1 MSTPARAEAGAVPC
15 CRLCGNPLGGPGVAL
30 EQIPVC
36 NRFTASK
43 EPVERHQLHL
53 EQCARCELIQLREA
67 LPVDKVMPQV
77 PWIRY
82 REPDRHL
89 DAVVDRLLSG
99 PCAGAGTCFG
109 VGPFDQP
116 LLDRLERR
124 GLNALALETR
134 PLASAENR
142 KGFPY
147 LETWQRGLDAPNLA
161 KVAGANGTSDLV
173 VCRYLLEHC
182 HDPVGALIGL
192 RQLLSADGA
201 LIIEVPDSAKFL
213 AAGDYAFIWEEHV
226 SYFVEG
232 TLRLL
237 AARAGYAVVELQRYP
252 GELED
257 ALLAVLRPS
266 ASEGG
271 AGLSPTGAPQPDL
284 FRRYASGLQHTRSF
298 VRSWALAAAG
308 PSRDGIALFGI
319 GHQAVMFVHALGLSE
334 FVAAAVDDD
343 PDKRGYFPPGFHV
356 AVVPSQALLADGRI
370 RTCLLAV
377 APAIEHKV
385 RDRLAPLAERGVQ
398 FHSIFAGVPGSLLS
412 GLSSWR

>member
-1 MSTPARAEAGAVPC
+1 
-15 CRLCGNPLGGPGVAL
+15 
-30 EQIPVC
+30 
-36 NRFTASK
+36 
-43 EPVERHQLHL
+43 
-53 EQCARCELIQLREA
+53 
-67 LPVDKVMPQV
+67 
-77 PWIRY
+77 
-82 REPDRHL
+82 
-89 DAVVDRLLSG
+89 VVDRLLSG
-99 PCAGAGTCFG
+99 HCSKARSSFG

-116 LLDRLERR
+116 LLDRLELR
-124 GLNALALETR
+124 GLNVRALETR
-134 PLASAENR
+134 PHASGEAG

-147 LETWQRGLDAPNLA
+147 LETWQRGLDGPNLA
-161 KVAGANGTSDLV
+161 RVAEAHGTSDIV

-182 HDPVGALIGL
+182 HDPLGALRGL

-201 LIIEVPDSAKFL
+201 LVVEVPDSAKFL

-237 AARAGYAVVELQRYP
+237 AAQAGYAVVELQRYP

-257 ALLAVLRPS
+257 ALLVVLRPS

-271 AGLSPTGAPQPDL
+271 ADLVPAGASQPDL
-284 FRRYASGLQHTRSF
+284 FRRYASGLPPTRSF
-298 VRSWALAAAG
+298 VQSWALAAAG
-308 PSRDGIALFGI
+308 PSGDGIALFGI

-343 PDKRGYFPPGFHV
+343 PDKRGYFPPGFGV
-356 AVVPSQALLADGRI
+356 AVVPSQALLADSRI